1 MIVFFHCSI
10 LNKLT
15 PDNFEK
21 LSLGVT
27 HHAGIGNK
35 DTLKGIILLVSS
47 EGGGGEERG
56 GRREGKGRKERVRE

>member
-47 EGGGGEERG
+47 EGGRRGE
-56 GRREGKGRKERVRE
+56 RREEGEGRVREL